1 MRFNFGNF
9 GNFGGF
15 NQDPESGEY
24 SWTPPKRENQ
34 SPKKPRKVM
43 SRGKAIFLS
52 LLVTVVF
59 GFLYFYFSLPALNI
73 HSGDLYVFII
83 LLCLVWCA
91 ASLIFGGFRGGTV
104 KEYIGTARKKAA
116 VPFYVICLCAL
127 VVVIGSVIGWKLFRA
142 KDYAALLPI
151 EQGDFTTDVAEISF
165 DQIPMLDDASANVLA
180 TRRLGELSDLVSQ
193 FEVNP
198 ESYQINYH
206 GRPVRVTYLN
216 YGDVFKW
223 WNNQS
228 AGIPAYLVIDMVTQE
243 VDVARIDQGIRYSPS
258 EYFFRDLDRYLRFNY
273 PTLMFSDVNFE
284 VNEEGE
290 PYWVATVITKRI
302 GLFGGEDVIGAV
314 LLNAVTGESEYLDM
328 ADIPQ
333 WVDRVATADLIIEQ
347 YNYYGLYQSGFW
359 NSLFGQSGCTETT
372 SYYNYIAQ
380 DDDVWMYTGVT
391 SVTGDRGN
399 IGFILVNQR
408 TKEARYYPCA
418 GADEA
423 SAMSSAQG
431 AVQQYSYVATAPLLL
446 NTGGQPTYF
455 MALKDNS
462 QLVKM
467 YAMVNV
473 QQYDAVATGSTVEQ
487 CVDNYVELLAERGIS
502 TTVPGVSGESNSA
515 SGVVADVRFAV
526 SDGNTVV
533 YIRLEGGD
541 RYYTISAAESPEA
554 VILNVGDEVAVHFL
568 SSSAESTIVP
578 LTSLELTSRAPLDD
592 GPDAEPSA
600 QPEPEPSESP
610 AETETE
616 TAA

>member
-1 MRFNFGNF
+1 MNFNF

-24 SWTPPKRENQ
+24 SWTPPKREN
-34 SPKKPRKVM
+34 SKPKKPRKT
-43 SRGKAIFLS
+43 LS
-52 LLVTVVF
+52 KGSVIIWSLVITIVF
-59 GFLYFYFSLPALNI
+59 AFLYFYFQLPALNI

-83 LLCLVWCA
+83 LICLVWCA
-91 ASLIFGGFRGGTV
+91 ASLILGGFRGSSV
-104 KEYIGTARKKAA
+104 KEYVSTARKKAA
-116 VPFYVICLCAL
+116 VPFYIICLCAL
-127 VVVIGSVIGWKLFRA
+127 VAVVGSIVGWRLFRA
-142 KDYAALLPI
+142 RDYASLLPI
-151 EQGDFTTDVAEISF
+151 EQGDFASDVAEISF

-206 GRPVRVTYLN
+206 NRPVRVTYLN

-228 AGIPAYLVIDMVTQE
+228 AGIPAYLIIDMVTQE
-243 VDVARIDQGIRYSPS
+243 VEVARIDQGIRYSPS
-258 EYFFRDLDRYLRFNY
+258 EYFFRDLDRYLRFHY

-290 PYWVATVITKRI
+290 PYWVATVITKKI
-302 GLFGGEDVIGAV
+302 GLFGGEDVTGAV
-314 LLNAVTGESEYLDM
+314 LLNAVTGESEYLPM
-328 ADIPQ
+328 EEIPL

-347 YNYYGLYQSGFW
+347 YNYYGLYQGGFW

-372 SYYNYIAQ
+372 AHYNYIAQ
-380 DDDVWMYTGVT
+380 DDDVWMYTGIT

-431 AVQQYSYVATAPLLL
+431 AVQQYSYTATAPLLL

-455 MALKDNS
+455 MALKDAS

-473 QQYDAVATGSTVEQ
+473 QQYDAVATGTTVEE
-487 CVDNYVELLAERGIS
+487 CVDNYVQLLADRGI
-502 TTVPGVSGESNSA
+502 TTTTPVDPGDTETV
-515 SGVVADVRFAV
+515 SGVVADVRYAV
-526 SDGNTVV
+526 VDGGTVC
-533 YIRLEGGD
+533 YIRLEGEEA
-541 RYYTISAAESPEA
+541 YYTISAAEAPEA
-554 VILNVGDEVAVHFL
+554 VILNPGDEVTIGL
-568 SSSAESTIVP
+568 GSADTDSLLIP
-578 LTSLELTSRAPLDD
+578 AGSLTVDSRAPMD
-592 GPDAEPSA
+592 
-600 QPEPEPSESP
+600 EPEPTPEPDPSP
-610 AETETE
+610 SQSPED
-616 TAA
+616 AA

>member
-1 MRFNFGNF
+1 MNFNF

-24 SWTPPKRENQ
+24 SWTPPKREN
-34 SPKKPRKVM
+34 SKPKKPRKT
-43 SRGKAIFLS
+43 LS
-52 LLVTVVF
+52 KGSVIIWSLVITIVF
-59 GFLYFYFSLPALNI
+59 AFLYFYFQLPALNI

-83 LLCLVWCA
+83 LICLVWCA
-91 ASLIFGGFRGGTV
+91 ASLILGGFRGSSV
-104 KEYIGTARKKAA
+104 KEYVSTARKKAA
-116 VPFYVICLCAL
+116 VPFYIICLCAL
-127 VVVIGSVIGWKLFRA
+127 VAVVGSIVGWRLFRA
-142 KDYAALLPI
+142 RDYASLLPI
-151 EQGDFTTDVAEISF
+151 EQGDFASDVAEISF

-206 GRPVRVTYLN
+206 NRPVRVTYLN

-228 AGIPAYLVIDMVTQE
+228 AGIPAYLIIDMVTQE
-243 VDVARIDQGIRYSPS
+243 VEVARIDQGIRYSPS
-258 EYFFRDLDRYLRFNY
+258 EYFFRDLDRYLRFHY

-290 PYWVATVITKRI
+290 PYWVATVITKKI
-302 GLFGGEDVIGAV
+302 GLFGGEDVTGAV
-314 LLNAVTGESEYLDM
+314 LLNAVTGESEYLPM
-328 ADIPQ
+328 EEIPL

-347 YNYYGLYQSGFW
+347 YNYYGLYQGGFW

-372 SYYNYIAQ
+372 AHYNYIAQ
-380 DDDVWMYTGVT
+380 DDDVWMYTGIT

-431 AVQQYSYVATAPLLL
+431 AVQQYSYTATAPLLL

-455 MALKDNS
+455 MALKDAS

-473 QQYDAVATGSTVEQ
+473 QQYDAVATGTTVEE
-487 CVDNYVELLAERGIS
+487 CVDNYVQLLADRGI
-502 TTVPGVSGESNSA
+502 TTTTPVDPGDTETV
-515 SGVVADVRFAV
+515 SGVVADVRYAV
-526 SDGNTVV
+526 VDGGTVC
-533 YIRLEGGD
+533 YIRLEGEEA
-541 RYYTISAAESPEA
+541 YYTISAAEAPEA
-554 VILNVGDEVAVHFL
+554 VILNPGDEV
-568 SSSAESTIVP
+568 TIGLGGADTDSLLIP
-578 LTSLELTSRAPLDD
+578 AGSLTVDSRAPMD
-592 GPDAEPSA
+592 
-600 QPEPEPSESP
+600 EPEPTPEPDPSP
-610 AETETE
+610 SQSPED
-616 TAA
+616 AA

>member
-1 MRFNFGNF
+1 MNFNF

-24 SWTPPKRENQ
+24 SWTPPKREN
-34 SPKKPRKVM
+34 SKPKKPRKT
-43 SRGKAIFLS
+43 LS
-52 LLVTVVF
+52 KGSVIIWSLVITIVF
-59 GFLYFYFSLPALNI
+59 AFLYFYFQLPALNI

-83 LLCLVWCA
+83 LICLVWCA
-91 ASLIFGGFRGGTV
+91 ASLILGGFRGSSV
-104 KEYIGTARKKAA
+104 KEYVSTARKKAA
-116 VPFYVICLCAL
+116 VPFYIICLCAL
-127 VVVIGSVIGWKLFRA
+127 VAVVGSIVGWRLFRA
-142 KDYAALLPI
+142 RDYASLLPI
-151 EQGDFTTDVAEISF
+151 EQGDFASDVAEISF

-206 GRPVRVTYLN
+206 NRPVRVTYLN

-228 AGIPAYLVIDMVTQE
+228 AGIPAYLIIDMVTQE
-243 VDVARIDQGIRYSPS
+243 VEVARIDQGIRYSPS
-258 EYFFRDLDRYLRFNY
+258 EYFFRDLDRYLRFHY

-290 PYWVATVITKRI
+290 PYWVATVITKKI
-302 GLFGGEDVIGAV
+302 GLFGGEDVTGAV
-314 LLNAVTGESEYLDM
+314 LLNAVTGESEYLPM
-328 ADIPQ
+328 EEIPL

-347 YNYYGLYQSGFW
+347 YNYYGLYQGGFW

-372 SYYNYIAQ
+372 AHYNYIAQ
-380 DDDVWMYTGVT
+380 DDDVWMYTGIT

-431 AVQQYSYVATAPLLL
+431 AVQQYSYIATAPLLL

-455 MALKDNS
+455 MALKDAS

-473 QQYDAVATGSTVEQ
+473 QQYDAVATGTTVEE
-487 CVDNYVELLAERGIS
+487 CVDNYVQLLADRGI
-502 TTVPGVSGESNSA
+502 TTTTPVDPGDTETV
-515 SGVVADVRFAV
+515 SGVVADVRYAV
-526 SDGNTVV
+526 VDGGTVC
-533 YIRLEGGD
+533 YIRLEGEEA
-541 RYYTISAAESPEA
+541 YYTISAAEAPEA
-554 VILNVGDEVAVHFL
+554 VILNPGDEVTIGL
-568 SSSAESTIVP
+568 GSADTDSLLIP
-578 LTSLELTSRAPLDD
+578 AGSLTVDSRAPLD
-592 GPDAEPSA
+592 
-600 QPEPEPSESP
+600 EPEPTP
-610 AETETE
+610 
-616 TAA
+616 

>member
-1 MRFNFGNF
+1 MKFNF

-15 NQDPESGEY
+15 QADPESGEY
-24 SWTPPKRENQ
+24 SWTPPDRQ
-34 SPKKPRKVM
+34 SKSKKPRKAM
-43 SRGKAIFLS
+43 SRGKATVIS
-52 LLVTVVF
+52 LIITVVF
-59 GFLYFYFSLPALNI
+59 GFLYFYFQLPAINI

-83 LLCLVWCA
+83 LICLVWCVS
-91 ASLIFGGFRGGTV
+91 SLILGGFRANSA
-104 KEYIGTARKKAA
+104 KEYVKTARKKAA
-116 VPFYVICLCAL
+116 VPFYIICLCLL
-127 VVVIGSVIGWKLFRA
+127 VVVVGSLVGWKLFRA
-142 KDYAALLPI
+142 HDYAALLPI
-151 EQGDFTTDVAEISF
+151 EQGDFTEDVAEISF

-243 VDVARIDQGIRYSPS
+243 VEVARIDQGIRYSPS
-258 EYFFRDLDRYLRFNY
+258 EYFFRDLDRYLRFHY

-302 GLFGGEDVIGAV
+302 GLFGGEDVTGAV

-333 WVDRVATADLIIEQ
+333 WVDRVATADLILEQ
-347 YNYYGLYQSGFW
+347 YNYYGLYQGGFW

-372 SYYNYIAQ
+372 SHYNYIAQ

-455 MALKDNS
+455 MALKDAS

-473 QQYDAVATGSTVEQ
+473 QQYDAVATGTSVEQ
-487 CVDNYVELLAERGIS
+487 CVDNYINLLAERGITTDMPDSNVGSS
-502 TTVPGVSGESNSA
+502 TVSGT
-515 SGVVADVRFAV
+515 VADVRSAV
-526 SDGNTVV
+526 QDGNTIF
-533 YIRLEGGD
+533 YINLEGSGV
-541 RYYTISAAESPEA
+541 YYSISAANAPEA
-554 VILNVGDEVAVHFL
+554 VILNVGDEVTITYNDTGSDAAIL
-568 SSSAESTIVP
+568 PISS
-578 LTSLELTSRAPLDD
+578 LTVDSRAEL
-592 GPDAEPSA
+592 GTVTVT
-600 QPEPEPSESP
+600 EPEP
-610 AETETE
+610 AETEPAVETPEATE
-616 TAA
+616 PAA

>member
-1 MRFNFGNF
+1 MNFNF

-24 SWTPPKRENQ
+24 SWTPPKREN
-34 SPKKPRKVM
+34 SKPKKPRKT
-43 SRGKAIFLS
+43 LS
-52 LLVTVVF
+52 KGSVIIWSLVITIVF
-59 GFLYFYFSLPALNI
+59 AFLYFYFQLPALNI

-83 LLCLVWCA
+83 LICLVWCA
-91 ASLIFGGFRGGTV
+91 ASLILGGFRGSSV
-104 KEYIGTARKKAA
+104 KEYVSTARKKAA
-116 VPFYVICLCAL
+116 VPFYIICLCAL
-127 VVVIGSVIGWKLFRA
+127 VAVVGSIVGWRLFRA
-142 KDYAALLPI
+142 RDYASLLPI
-151 EQGDFTTDVAEISF
+151 EQGDFASDVAEISF

-206 GRPVRVTYLN
+206 NRPVRVTYLN

-228 AGIPAYLVIDMVTQE
+228 AGIPAYLIIDMVTQE
-243 VDVARIDQGIRYSPS
+243 VEVARIDQGIRYSPS
-258 EYFFRDLDRYLRFNY
+258 EYFFRDLDRYLRFHY

-290 PYWVATVITKRI
+290 PYWVATVITKKI
-302 GLFGGEDVIGAV
+302 GLFGGEDVTGAV
-314 LLNAVTGESEYLDM
+314 LLNAVTGESEYLPM
-328 ADIPQ
+328 EEIPL

-347 YNYYGLYQSGFW
+347 YNYYGLYQGGFW

-372 SYYNYIAQ
+372 AHYNYIAQ
-380 DDDVWMYTGVT
+380 DDDVWMYTGIT

-431 AVQQYSYVATAPLLL
+431 AVQQYSYTATAPLLL

-455 MALKDNS
+455 MALKDAS

-473 QQYDAVATGSTVEQ
+473 QQYDAVATGTTVEE
-487 CVDNYVELLAERGIS
+487 CVDNYVQLLADRGI
-502 TTVPGVSGESNSA
+502 TTTTPVDPGDTETV
-515 SGVVADVRFAV
+515 SGVVADVRYAV
-526 SDGNTVV
+526 VDGGTVC
-533 YIRLEGGD
+533 YIRLEGEEA
-541 RYYTISAAESPEA
+541 YYTISAAEAPEA
-554 VILNVGDEVAVHFL
+554 VILNPGDEV
-568 SSSAESTIVP
+568 TIGLGGTETDSLLIP
-578 LTSLELTSRAPLDD
+578 AGSLTVDSRAPLDD
-592 GPDAEPSA
+592 
-600 QPEPEPSESP
+600 PEPTPEPDPSP
-610 AETETE
+610 SQSPED
-616 TAA
+616 AA

>member
-1 MRFNFGNF
+1 MKFNF

-15 NQDPESGEY
+15 QSDPESGEY
-24 SWTPPKRENQ
+24 SWTPPNRQ
-34 SPKKPRKVM
+34 SEPKKPRKAM
-43 SRGKAIFLS
+43 SRGKATVIS
-52 LLVTVVF
+52 LIITVVF
-59 GFLYFYFSLPALNI
+59 GFLYFYFQLPAINI

-83 LLCLVWCA
+83 LICLVWCA
-91 ASLIFGGFRGGTV
+91 SSLILGGFRSNSV
-104 KEYIGTARKKAA
+104 KEYVTTARKKAA
-116 VPFYVICLCAL
+116 VPFYIICLCLL
-127 VVVIGSVIGWKLFRA
+127 VAIVGSLVGWKLFRA
-142 KDYAALLPI
+142 HDYAALLPI
-151 EQGDFTTDVAEISF
+151 EQGDFTEDVAEISF

-243 VDVARIDQGIRYSPS
+243 VEVARIDQGIRYSPS
-258 EYFFRDLDRYLRFNY
+258 EYFFRDLDRYLRFHY

-284 VNEEGE
+284 VNEDGE

-302 GLFGGEDVIGAV
+302 GLFGGEDVTGAV

-333 WVDRVATADLIIEQ
+333 WVDRVATADLILEQ
-347 YNYYGLYQSGFW
+347 YNYYGLYQGGFW

-372 SYYNYIAQ
+372 SHYNYIAQ

-455 MALKDNS
+455 MALKDAS

-473 QQYDAVATGSTVEQ
+473 QQYDAVATGTSVEQ
-487 CVDNYVELLAERGIS
+487 CVDNYINLLAERGI
-502 TTVPGVSGESNSA
+502 TTDMPDSNVGSDTVSGA
-515 SGVVADVRFAV
+515 VADVRSAV
-526 SDGNTVV
+526 QDGNTIF
-533 YIRLEGGD
+533 YINLEGSGV
-541 RYYTISAAESPEA
+541 YYSISAANAPEA
-554 VILNVGDEVAVHFL
+554 VILNVGDEVTITYNDTGSDAAIL
-568 SSSAESTIVP
+568 PISS
-578 LTSLELTSRAPLDD
+578 LTVDSRAEL
-592 GPDAEPSA
+592 GTVTVTE
-600 QPEPEPSESP
+600 P
-610 AETETE
+610 AETEPVETE
-616 TAA
+616 PAVETPEATEPAA

>member
-1 MRFNFGNF
+1 MNFNF

-24 SWTPPKRENQ
+24 SWTPPKREN
-34 SPKKPRKVM
+34 SKPKKPRKT
-43 SRGKAIFLS
+43 LS
-52 LLVTVVF
+52 KGSVIIWSLVITIVF
-59 GFLYFYFSLPALNI
+59 AFLYFYFQLPALNI

-83 LLCLVWCA
+83 LICLVWCA
-91 ASLIFGGFRGGTV
+91 ASLILGGFRGSSV
-104 KEYIGTARKKAA
+104 KEYVSTARKKAA
-116 VPFYVICLCAL
+116 VPFYIICLCAL
-127 VVVIGSVIGWKLFRA
+127 VAVVGSIVGWRLFRA
-142 KDYAALLPI
+142 RDYASLLPI
-151 EQGDFTTDVAEISF
+151 EQGDFASDVAEIRF

-206 GRPVRVTYLN
+206 NRPVRVTYLN

-228 AGIPAYLVIDMVTQE
+228 AGIPAYLIIDMVTQE
-243 VDVARIDQGIRYSPS
+243 VEVARIDQGIRYSPS
-258 EYFFRDLDRYLRFNY
+258 EYFFRDLDRHLRFHY

-290 PYWVATVITKRI
+290 PYWVATVITKKI
-302 GLFGGEDVIGAV
+302 GLFGGEDVTGAV
-314 LLNAVTGESEYLDM
+314 LLNAVTGESEYLPM
-328 ADIPQ
+328 EEIPL

-347 YNYYGLYQSGFW
+347 YNYYGLYQGGFW

-372 SYYNYIAQ
+372 AHYNYIAQ
-380 DDDVWMYTGVT
+380 DDDVWMYTGIT

-431 AVQQYSYVATAPLLL
+431 AVQQYSYIATAPLLL

-455 MALKDNS
+455 MALKDAS

-473 QQYDAVATGSTVEQ
+473 QQYDAVATGTTVEE
-487 CVDNYVELLAERGIS
+487 CVDNYVQLLADRGI
-502 TTVPGVSGESNSA
+502 TTTTPVDPGDTETV
-515 SGVVADVRFAV
+515 SGVVADVRYAV
-526 SDGNTVV
+526 VDGGTVC
-533 YIRLEGGD
+533 YIRLEGEKA
-541 RYYTISAAESPEA
+541 YYTISAAEAPEA
-554 VILNVGDEVAVHFL
+554 VILNPGDEVTIGL
-568 SSSAESTIVP
+568 GSADTDSLLIP
-578 LTSLELTSRAPLDD
+578 AGSLTVDSRAPLD
-592 GPDAEPSA
+592 
-600 QPEPEPSESP
+600 EPEPTPEPDPSP
-610 AETETE
+610 SQSPEG
-616 TAA
+616 AA

>member
-15 NQDPESGEY
+15 NEDPESGEY

-34 SPKKPRKVM
+34 RAKKPRKAM
-43 SRGKAIFLS
+43 SKGKSIFLS
-52 LLVTVVF
+52 LLITIVF

-91 ASLIFGGFRGGTV
+91 ASLIFGGFHGGTA
-104 KEYIGTARKKAA
+104 KEYVNTARKKAA
-116 VPFYVICLCAL
+116 VPFYIICLCIL
-127 VVVIGSVIGWKLFRA
+127 VAVVGSVVGWTVFRA
-142 KDYAALLPI
+142 RDYASLLPI
-151 EQGDFTTDVAEISF
+151 EDGNFTEDVAEISF

-206 GRPVRVTYLN
+206 NRPVRVTYLN

-228 AGIPAYLVIDMVTQE
+228 AGIPAYLIIDMVTQE
-243 VDVARIDQGIRYSPS
+243 VEVARIDQGIRYSPS
-258 EYFFRDLDRYLRFNY
+258 EYFFRDLDRYLRFHY

-290 PYWVATVITKRI
+290 PYWVASVITKKI
-302 GLFGGEDVIGAV
+302 GLFGGEDVTGAV
-314 LLNAVTGESEYLDM
+314 LLNAVTGESEYLTM
-328 ADIPQ
+328 EEIPL

-347 YNYYGLYQSGFW
+347 YNYYGLYQGGFW

-372 SYYNYIAQ
+372 AHYNYIAQ
-380 DDDVWMYTGVT
+380 DDDVWMYTGIT

-431 AVQQYSYVATAPLLL
+431 AVQQYSYIATAPLLL

-473 QQYDAVATGSTVEQ
+473 QQYDAVATGSTVEE
-487 CVDNYVELLAERGIS
+487 CVDNYIELLAERGI
-502 TTVPGVSGESNSA
+502 TTTTPGVDGEVTEA
-515 SGVVADVRFAV
+515 SGTVADVRSAV
-526 SDGNTVV
+526 SDGNTVI
-533 YIRLEGGD
+533 YIRFEGGEQ
-541 RYYTISAAESPEA
+541 YYTISAAEAPEA
-554 VILNVGDEVAVHFL
+554 VILNPGDEVTVHF
-568 SSSAESTIVP
+568 SASTAGDTLVP
-578 LTSLELTSRAPLDD
+578 LTGMEITSRAPLDAD
-592 GPDAEPSA
+592 EPAPPEPSA
-600 QPEPEPSESP
+600 EPGTEAGEEPVQ
-610 AETETE
+610 
-616 TAA
+616 AA